1 MEAGCIFYYRYMVFT
16 DVKFCL
22 NILFFSRDCDEK
34 ICLEIERGLMEKVL
48 LG

>member
-1 MEAGCIFYYRYMVFT
+1 MYLLLSIYGIHGCE
-16 DVKFCL
+16 
-22 NILFFSRDCDEK
+22 ILFKYPFFSRDCDEK